1 MSGLF
6 IWGVWLLIPILTDGI
21 GTIYSIL
28 VVLLNRQPA
37 IKPIPPEQLMTVSV
51 IIPAYNEEKYIDQC
65 LMSIKAQTY
74 PHDRMEVIVVDDGSS
89 DDTLNR
95 ILRHLGQQPLK
106 QSVQTNSFRIYA
118 PNFGG
123 TLNVLRRKRD
133 GINEHGK
140 AVAVNA
146 ALEIATGELII
157 AIDGDVMLAPYSIE
171 RAVQHFLANPRL
183 AAATGH
189 LIVDPYLVMDYDEQ
203 GMPVLDA
210 FGMARRRKLNPSEQI
225 LMACQFLEYMTTFHL
240 GRYSESI
247 TNTMFTMAGA
257 ASVFRREVFDMVG
270 NYQRR
275 TVSEDADLTLAI
287 HKLPGKHIGYIPGM
301 EVHLAPTLRWSEL
314 YSQRVRWQRGA
325 LEVIA
330 AHQARQDSMKRGS
343 KPFWRIAMPLRLQ
356 VDHTLAMPRI
366 IWTFLIFVMPLFG
379 YPWSIIIDAFLLLL
393 VFYIVVNLAR
403 TVTAYSFSTEPEKV
417 LARQYV
423 GYVLLVPLYNFFL
436 FWTRMSGVL
445 ITLTKDAQWTIKSEF
460 LETIETGPGPWLR
473 QMQYQLASIVSILFR
488 SW

>member
-1 MSGLF
+1 MIDSMWLF

-21 GTIYSIL
+21 GTLYSIL
-28 VVLLNRQPA
+28 VVFLNRQKT
-37 IKPIPPEQLMTVSV
+37 IKDIPPEKLMKVSV
-51 IIPAYNEEKYIDQC
+51 IIPAYNEERYIEQC
-65 LMSIKAQTY
+65 LMSVKAQTY

-95 ILRHLGQQPLK
+95 ILRHMGQQPLN
-106 QSVQTNSFRIYA
+106 QSIQTNSFRIYS
-118 PNFGG
+118 PHFGG

-133 GINEHGK
+133 GVNEHGK

-157 AIDGDVMLAPYSIE
+157 AIDGDVMLAPYSVE
-171 RAVQHFLANPRL
+171 RAVQSFLADPDM

-189 LIVDPYLVMDYDEQ
+189 LIVDPYLVMEYDKE
-203 GMPVLDA
+203 GNPVLDA
-210 FGMARRRKLNPSEQI
+210 FGMARRRNLNPSEQV

-270 NYQRR
+270 NYRRR

-287 HKLPGKHIGYIPGM
+287 HELPQKRIGYLPGM

-330 AHQARQDSMKRGS
+330 AHQYDSTPNQRGS
-343 KPFWRIAMPLRLQ
+343 TAFWRLAMPLRLQ

-366 IWTFLIFVMPLFG
+366 VWTFLIFVMPLYG
-379 YPWSIIIDAFLLLL
+379 YPWSIIVNAFLLLL
-393 VFYIVVNLAR
+393 VFYILANAAR
-403 TVTAYSFSTEPEKV
+403 VVTAYSFSTEPEKV
-417 LARQYV
+417 LARRYI
-423 GYVLLVPLYNFFL
+423 GYVLFLPIYNFFL

-460 LETIETGPGPWLR
+460 LETVEHGMLFQKLQAR
-473 QMQYQLASIVSILFR
+473 LVSMMLIY
-488 SW
+488 